1 MNELIWIALLIVHF
15 SLILLAYKLF
25 GKVGLYAVI
34 AASIVLANI
43 KVLKLVEMGGALFTL
58 GNIAYGGIFLAT
70 DILNER
76 HGKKAAQKS
85 VWVGFFVALL
95 AVIMMQFALW
105 FTPAFDDFAH
115 AHLEALFSLVPRIVL
130 ASMIAYLISQTV
142 DVWMFDK
149 LKRVFH
155 EKKLWL
161 RNNISTMLGQLIDS
175 AIFVTIAFLGV
186 FPLQVF
192 WQILITTY
200 LIKLLVAVLD
210 TPFMYLAKRVKT
222 RDD

>member
-85 VWVGFFVALL
+85 VWVGFFIALV

-115 AHLEALFSLVPRIVL
+115 PHLEALFSLVPRIVL
-130 ASMIAYLISQTV
+130 ASMIAYILSQTF
-142 DVWMFDK
+142 DVWIFDK
-149 LKRVFH
+149 LKQTFH

-161 RNNISTMLGQLIDS
+161 RNNLSTMLSQLIDS
-175 AIFVTIAFLGV
+175 ALFVIIAFAGV
-186 FPLQVF
+186 FPMHVF

-210 TPFMYLAKRVKT
+210 TPFMYLAKRIRVKE
-222 RDD
+222 D